1 VIVTCAQFAITYV
14 PSLQSIFGTLAVP
27 FWDGVLVVGIGIGF
41 FALIEIEKQ
50 MRLVFSNAGKV

>member
-1 VIVTCAQFAITYV
+1 
-14 PSLQSIFGTLAVP
+14 
-27 FWDGVLVVGIGIGF
+27 VVGIGIGF